1 MKKLTYLETLE
12 AERQE
17 KIKAKK
23 QALLQEDQRQ
33 KRLWYLPMIGKTI
46 VLVAVLFWMYLLVYA
61 VWFVTGEAMKECPT
75 VECPI
80 YNAVSNECLPATGA
94 N

>member
-75 VECPI
+75 VVCPI
-80 YNAVSNECLPATGA
+80 HNAVSNECLPATGA
-94 N
+94 S